1 MRRIIA
7 NNINQN
13 LLSLIQKYEKRLK
26 QLKIDQKT
34 DDSCSHEVYL
44 TQVFVLE
51 QVIEDIKELI
61 TK

>member
-1 MRRIIA
+1 M
-7 NNINQN
+7 
-13 LLSLIQKYEKRLK
+13 LSLIQKYEKRLK